1 MNENIKEYLTTEY
14 ARLAYTANYVFGYAE
29 SGMVYAAMVEDAD
42 EILPYVTCLDRASS
56 KNGGTYSLK
65 YKPTKA
71 IAAILRT
78 YASKVFAVCSVE
90 YLENL
95 NRENRQNRGQ
105 IFEAMVA
112 EILGAE
118 TPKAKNAKFTDCGD
132 IIVNNRH
139 YQVKYA
145 KATFTDE
152 RTLKNLSGRA

>member
-1 MNENIKEYLTTEY
+1 MNENIKEYLISEY
-14 ARLAYTANYVFGYAE
+14 SRLAFTSNYVFGYAE
-29 SGMVYAAMVEDAD
+29 SGMIYAAMIENAD

-71 IAAILRT
+71 IAAILRAH
-78 YASKVFAVCSVE
+78 ASKVFAVCSVE
-90 YLENL
+90 YLESL
-95 NRENRQNRGQ
+95 NKANRQNRGQ

-112 EILGAE
+112 KILKAE

-132 IIVNNRH
+132 IIVNYRH

-152 RTLKNLSGRA
+152 RTLKNLGAR